1 MNTQSIPVLWESG
14 EVSFASFDEHGFM
27 LLRRGSDDEIERTL
41 AVLREAARWAADA
54 SEHGLDAPSICPDDA
69 ESVLADIS
77 RRRKLAPV

>member
-27 LLRRGSDDEIERTL
+27 QLRRGSNDEIERTL
-41 AVLREAARWAADA
+41 AVLREAAKWAA
-54 SEHGLDAPSICPDDA
+54 DAPSICPDDA

-77 RRRKLAPV
+77 RRRKLAPVR